1 MKKLIVAALAA
12 VGLSG
17 CIAVPAPYAGDPYYY
32 PAAPVVVAPPV
43 VGIGLGFH
51 GGHRH
56 HHRHHRHH
64 RHW

>member
-32 PAAPVVVAPPV
+32 PAAPVV
-43 VGIGLGFH
+43 GIGVY
-51 GGHRH
+51 GGYRPHYHRHRH
-56 HHRHHRHH
+56 HY